1 MEQAAIPAMK
11 DGKWTEA
18 VEAYANQ
25 LIAVVHKAD
34 TEAVNNSVQTDAAGG
49 VYLTVITWIVG
60 ILVGIGL
67 IVLAVMFGP
76 RGVRSLIDYAHN
88 VKTTKRE
95 IKELLVSVPAG
106 ISALDDAIVKANEK
120 LAYTVGM
127 YGELPK
133 VSANLQS
140 AQTNMQNAIQKLA
153 KVSASS
159 YGLRRSEYRLIELR
173 DAALPIQRGKM
184 NVSDAEKSMK
194 DFEVRMSSMK
204 FGIAQASGVA
214 EDLKA
219 KLPEYEET
227 VARVSGKFDAD
238 YLVDLVSAVDGA
250 KKSIASAQQ
259 NLSEASLAFANN
271 DFDRADELAQVAD
284 KNIGAT
290 KRSFDVFSAKAQEMS
305 RFSIRRD
312 KIVRKFESE
321 ISADTS
327 ENVHPSVLALIPAAK
342 AALAEA
348 SERQFL
354 TGNPDKDLEK
364 VLEPATEYRN
374 AVDSLVKVKGAV
386 KDKKARINTSIK
398 AMRDWQKTALVSNVK
413 EYLVSVT
420 SLEKVALDEVDKIM
434 KVDVAGVEW
443 DLKDV
448 SAYDLQA
455 AVTLSQKLEALNST
469 IHSLTE
475 SIVSK
480 VEKAIA
486 EEQRRQEEIRA
497 EVARKRK
504 AQERARQIK
513 REQEEE
519 ESRRRRRSSSSS
531 SSYSSYGGGYSS
543 SSYDSGSSFS
553 SSGGSFGGGS
563 DSSGGSF

>member
-1 MEQAAIPAMK
+1 
-11 DGKWTEA
+11 
-18 VEAYANQ
+18 
-25 LIAVVHKAD
+25 
-34 TEAVNNSVQTDAAGG
+34 
-49 VYLTVITWIVG
+49 
-60 ILVGIGL
+60 
-67 IVLAVMFGP
+67 
-76 RGVRSLIDYAHN
+76 
-88 VKTTKRE
+88 
-95 IKELLVSVPAG
+95 
-106 ISALDDAIVKANEK
+106 
-120 LAYTVGM
+120 
-127 YGELPK
+127 
-133 VSANLQS
+133 
-140 AQTNMQNAIQKLA
+140 MQNAIQKLA

-271 DFDRADELAQVAD
+271 DFDRADELAKVAD

-398 AMRDWQKTALVSNVK
+398 AMKDWQKTALVSNVK